1 MDTYRLENDRLSMEF
16 DKATGALPRLVFKDT
31 GWQVQRRAELAQ
43 AFGLLVPVPGK
54 RNNRV
59 IGRHQSLT
67 YVSPDG
73 NTLRL
78 TWEDL
83 RSEGGEVLDIVFT
96 GTVTLSDNRLEFTAT
111 IENRTEHVVEACIW
125 PWLGDLA
132 RPQDTSE
139 FYHLHATYGNWVN
152 ELLYPRFESHRG
164 CFGVEHPMQLST
176 TPSTPFLL
184 AHSGSE
190 GLYVGYHDTTCEHLA
205 QFRFELFPG
214 FEFAE
219 AFEAGTVP
227 KDDTIG
233 GAPVHL
239 ECAVVHFPFAGPGST
254 ELKPVVLAPYRGT
267 WHHGADIYKAW
278 KKTWYTPP
286 RKPEWLKQ
294 VHSWQQ
300 IHVNSPEEEYA
311 VPYCELRTIA
321 DDCAAHGVGAVQI
334 TGWASGG
341 QDRNNPSH
349 DTESGLGTWEDLR
362 DAIAYMES
370 RGVHA
375 ILFSKFTWSDRSTE
389 RYRNDLH
396 RLAMKDPYG
405 DAYYYPGYMY
415 MTETQLANI
424 NTRRFIPMCMQ
435 SAEWRDVAVE
445 EFKKVVALGP
455 SGTLYD
461 ECQHHGGA
469 NYCFDDSHGH
479 PIPAHVFAGDA
490 PLAEA
495 FQEAS
500 GPRDELFLLA
510 GEDCYDL
517 QLCHYQLSYFRIG
530 ANHLPVH
537 RYIAQDTEMM
547 VAVLG
552 YNNRTVINQA
562 LLFRYILSY
571 EPRGFKGRLSEFPL
585 TLEYGKRVDA
595 LRRRYSD
602 YLWDAEFCDTQ
613 GAEVALLDGSSKIQF
628 SVFVSHVTGKRAVVV
643 VNTGYEEAVT
653 VQVRLEPGANSMV
666 VATPEQP
673 DAVSSDGCVMLN
685 PVSAAVILE
694 I

>member
-1 MDTYRLENDRLSMEF
+1 MT
-16 DKATGALPRLVFKDT
+16 
-31 GWQVQRRAELAQ
+31 
-43 AFGLLVPVPGK
+43 
-54 RNNRV
+54 
-59 IGRHQSLT
+59 
-67 YVSPDG
+67 
-73 NTLRL
+73 
-78 TWEDL
+78 
-83 RSEGGEVLDIVFT
+83 FT
-96 GTVTLSDNRLEFTAT
+96 GTVALRGNRLEFTAS
-111 IENRTEHVVEACIW
+111 IENRTEHVIEACIW
-125 PWLGDLA
+125 PWLGDLS
-132 RPQDTSE
+132 RPKESAN
-139 FYHLHATYGNWVN
+139 FYHLHATYGDWVN
-152 ELLYPRFESHRG
+152 ESLYPRFESHRG
-164 CFGVEHPMQLST
+164 CFGVEHPMQLSS
-176 TPSTPFLL
+176 TPSSPFVL
-184 AHSGSE
+184 AHNGFQ
-190 GLYVGYHDTTCEHLA
+190 GLYLGYHDTTCEHLV

-233 GAPVHL
+233 GTPVHL
-239 ECAVVHFPFAGPGST
+239 ECAIIHFPFAGPGTT

-267 WHHGADIYKAW
+267 WHRGADIYKTW
-278 KKTWYTPP
+278 RKTWYTPP
-286 RKPEWLKQ
+286 SKPAWVKQ

-311 VPYCELRTIA
+311 VPYRDLRQIA
-321 DDCAAHGVGAVQI
+321 DECATHEVSAVQI

-349 DTESGLGTWEDLR
+349 DTEPGLGTWEEMR
-362 DAIAYMES
+362 DAIQYMES

-375 ILFSKFTWSDRSTE
+375 VLFSKFTWSDRSTE

-424 NTRRFIPMCMQ
+424 NTRRFIPMCMR
-435 SAEWRDVAVE
+435 SAEWRDVAVD
-445 EFKKVVALGP
+445 EFQKVLALNP

-469 NYCFDDSHGH
+469 NYCFDPNHDH
-479 PIPAHVFAGDA
+479 PVPAHVFAGDA
-490 PLAEA
+490 PLAESFLDA
-495 FQEAS
+495 ANQRGGE
-500 GPRDELFLLA
+500 FLLA

-517 QLCHYQLSYFRIG
+517 QLRHYHLSYFRIG

-537 RYIAQDTEMM
+537 RYIAPDSEMM

-562 LLFRYILSY
+562 LLYRYILSY
-571 EPRGFKGRLSEFPL
+571 EPRGFKGRLSEYPL

-602 YLWDAEFCDTQ
+602 YLWDAEFRDTQ
-613 GAEVALLDGSSKIQF
+613 GAAITVVEGPPAVRHA
-628 SVFVSHVTGKRAVVV
+628 VFVSRANRKRAIVL
-643 VNTGYEEAVT
+643 VNTGYEDSVT
-653 VQVRLEPGANSMV
+653 VEARLSPPASTIS
-666 VATPEQP
+666 VATPEKP
-673 DAVSSDGCVMLN
+673 ERAPCGGRVTLE
-685 PVSAAVILE
+685 PVSAAVLIE
-694 I
+694 D

>member
-1 MDTYRLENDRLSMEF
+1 MDTYTLENDRLQVQF
-16 DKATGALPRLVFKDT
+16 AKTNGALTRLVFKDT
-31 GWQVQRRAELAQ
+31 GWQVQRRAELGQ

-59 IGRHQSLT
+59 VGRNQSLADAFL
-67 YVSPDG
+67 DG
-73 NTLRL
+73 DTLRL
-78 TWEDL
+78 TWSNL
-83 RSEGGEVLDIVFT
+83 RSERDEALDIVFT
-96 GTVTLSDNRLEFTAT
+96 GTVTLCDNRLEFTG
-111 IENRTEHVVEACIW
+111 IVENRTEHTVEACIW
-125 PWLGDLA
+125 PRLGDLS
-132 RPQDTSE
+132 RPSNTSE
-139 FYHLHATYGNWVN
+139 FYHLHSTYGDWVN
-152 ELLYPRFESHRG
+152 ESLYPRFESHRG
-164 CFGVEHPMQLST
+164 CFGVEHPIQLSS
-176 TPSTPFLL
+176 TPSTPFVL
-184 AHSGSE
+184 AHNGRE
-190 GLYVGYHDTTCEHLA
+190 GLYAGYHDTTCEHLV
-205 QFRFELFPG
+205 QFRFEQYPG

-239 ECAVVHFPFAGPGST
+239 ECAVVHFPFAGNGT
-254 ELKPVVLAPYRGT
+254 TALHPVVLAPYQGT
-267 WHHGADIYKAW
+267 WHTGADIYREW
-278 KKTWYTPP
+278 KRSWYTPP
-286 RKPEWLKQ
+286 RKPAWLKR

-311 VPYCELRTIA
+311 VPYRELRTIA
-321 DDCAAHGVGAVQI
+321 DDCATHGVGAVQI

-349 DTESGLGTWEDLR
+349 DTEPGLGTWEELR

-375 ILFSKFTWSDRSTE
+375 VLFSKFTWSDRSTE
-389 RYRNDLH
+389 RYRADLH

-424 NTRRFIPMCMQ
+424 NTRRFIPMCMP

-445 EFKKVVALGP
+445 EFKKVVALEP

-469 NYCFDDSHGH
+469 NYCFDASHGH
-479 PIPAHVFAGDA
+479 SIPAHVFAGDA

-495 FQEAS
+495 FHEAS
-500 GPRDELFLLA
+500 GPRDEPFLLA

-517 QLCHYQLSYFRIG
+517 QLRHYQLSYFRIG
-530 ANHLPVH
+530 KNHMPVH
-537 RYIAQDTEMM
+537 RYIAADSDMM

-562 LLFRYILSY
+562 LLYRYILSY
-571 EPRGFKGRLSEFPL
+571 EPRGFKGRISEFPL

-595 LRRRYSD
+595 LRARYSE
-602 YLWDAEFCDTQ
+602 YLWDAEFRDTL
-613 GAEVALLDGSSKIQF
+613 GAEFEITDGPGSVRH
-628 SVFVSHVTGKRAVVV
+628 SVFLNHATGMRAVVV
-643 VNTGYEEAVT
+643 VNTGYDEPVSVAT
-653 VQVRLEPGANSMV
+653 RFTPGANTMKL
-666 VATPEQP
+666 ATPENP
-673 DAVSSDGCVMLN
+673 DAVQTDGCVTIG
-685 PVSAAVILE
+685 PVSAAVLLE
-694 I
+694 V

>member
-1 MDTYRLENDRLSMEF
+1 MDTYTLENDRILAEF
-16 DKATGALPRLVFKDT
+16 ARSNGALTRLVFKDS
-31 GWQVQRRAELAQ
+31 GWQVQRRAELAH

-59 IGRHQSLT
+59 VGRNQSLADA
-67 YVSPDG
+67 SFDG
-73 NTLRL
+73 DTLRL
-78 TWEDL
+78 TWTNL
-83 RSEGGEVLDIVFT
+83 RSERDEALDIAFT
-96 GTVTLSDNRLEFTAT
+96 GTVTLCNNRIEFTAT
-111 IENRTEHVVEACIW
+111 IENRSGHVVEACIW
-125 PWLGDLA
+125 PWLGDLS
-132 RPQDTSE
+132 RPQGTSE
-139 FYHLHATYGNWVN
+139 FYHLHATYGDWVN

-164 CFGVEHPMQLST
+164 CFGVEHPMQLSS
-176 TPSTPFLL
+176 TPSTPFVL
-184 AHSGSE
+184 AHNGSQ

-205 QFRFELFPG
+205 QFRFELLPG

-233 GAPVHL
+233 DTPVHL
-239 ECAVVHFPFAGPGST
+239 ECAIIHFPFAGNGTST
-254 ELKPVVLAPYRGT
+254 LRPVILAPYQGT
-267 WHHGADIYKAW
+267 WHTGADIYKAW

-311 VPYCELRTIA
+311 VPYRDLRSIA
-321 DDCAAHGVGAVQI
+321 DDCAANGVSAVQI

-349 DTESGLGTWEDLR
+349 DTEPGLGTWEDLR
-362 DAIAYMES
+362 DAIQYMES

-375 ILFSKFTWSDRSTE
+375 VLFSKFTWSDRSTE
-389 RYRNDLH
+389 RYRNDLR

-424 NTRRFIPMCMQ
+424 NTRRFVPMCMQ
-435 SAEWRDVAVE
+435 SAEWRNVAVE
-445 EFKKVVALGP
+445 EFRKVVALEP

-479 PIPAHVFAGDA
+479 QIPAHVFAGDA

-495 FQEAS
+495 FHEAS
-500 GPRDELFLLA
+500 GPRDEPFLLA

-517 QLCHYQLSYFRIG
+517 QLRHYQLSYFRIG
-530 ANHLPVH
+530 KNHMPVH

-562 LLFRYILSY
+562 LLYRYILSY

-585 TLEYGKRVDA
+585 TLEYGKRVDT
-595 LRRRYSD
+595 LRARYSE
-602 YLWDAEFCDTQ
+602 YLWNAEYRDIQ
-613 GAEVALLDGSSKIQF
+613 GAQVESMDGRDTVRH
-628 SVFVSHVTGKRAVVV
+628 SVFISRATGKRAAVV
-643 VNTGYEEAVT
+643 VNTGYEEPVEFTVRFNPSAETMVIARPENMDAVPT
-653 VQVRLEPGANSMV
+653 DGRVTL
-666 VATPEQP
+666 
-673 DAVSSDGCVMLN
+673 DAVS
-685 PVSAAVILE
+685 AAIFLE
-694 I
+694 T